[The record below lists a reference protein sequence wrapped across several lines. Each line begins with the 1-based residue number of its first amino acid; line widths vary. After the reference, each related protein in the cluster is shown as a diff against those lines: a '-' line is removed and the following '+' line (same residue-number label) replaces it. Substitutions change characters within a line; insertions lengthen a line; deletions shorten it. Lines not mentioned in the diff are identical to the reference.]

1 MINTL
6 MKPKSFSQAQRDL
19 INQENPAHHYA
30 LISVHGDPTAEIG
43 QEGAGGQNIYVRE
56 LGLGLAQRGCQ
67 VDMFTRREN
76 PNQPEIEELAP
87 GCRTIR
93 LTAGPRE
100 FIPRTELFKYLPAF
114 VAAWLDFQSR
124 SQCSYRLIHS
134 NYWLSGWVGL
144 QLKFHLG
151 LPQVHTYHSLAA
163 IKYRDLK
170 NPPSIAAIRHGVE
183 WACLEQ
189 CDCVVATSP
198 QEAEN
203 LRQLL
208 SAQGRIETV
217 PCGINAAHFGSVSP
231 EIARQK
237 LNIDPEMPV
246 ILYVGRF
253 DPRKG
258 IETLVN
264 ACARL
269 PAPWLLYLVGGSRS
283 GGSDCQEQQR
293 IRFLVKTLGLESR
306 IIFTGR
312 VSQTDLPSYYAA
324 TDVCVVPSYYEPFGL
339 VAIEAMAA
347 GTPVVASDVGG
358 LRHTVVHNRTGLL
371 VPPRNAEALATALGE
386 LLARPEKRQSMGRLG
401 REWVESR
408 FSSGAVARQILS
420 LYQSLTLEK
429 SAPEGVLPTQS
440 LITALQKRIQQEL
453 GLKKGNKESE
463 LRHLAAMEK
472 LIQVL
477 QEGVKVSREQLYN
490 F

>member
-1 MINTL
+1 
-6 MKPKSFSQAQRDL
+6 MKPKSSSQPEREL
-19 INQENPAHHYA
+19 IPGKNTRSHHYA

-56 LGLGLAQRGCQ
+56 LGLGLAQKGCQ
-67 VDMFTRREN
+67 VDMFTRREA

-114 VAAWLDFQSR
+114 VAAWLDFQHR
-124 SQCSYRLIHS
+124 SQRSYRLIHS

-151 LPQVHTYHSLAA
+151 LPQVHTYHSLGA
-163 IKYRDLK
+163 IKYNDQK
-170 NPPSIAAIRHGVE
+170 NPPAIAAIRHGVE

-203 LRQLL
+203 LRQLV
-208 SAQGRIETV
+208 SAQGRIEIV
-217 PCGINAAHFGSVSP
+217 PCGINAAHFGSVSQ

-258 IETLVN
+258 IETLVK

-269 PAPWLLYLVGGSRS
+269 SGPFLLYLVGGSRD
-283 GGSDCQEQQR
+283 GGSDCQEQER
-293 IRFLVKTLGLESR
+293 IRSLGKTLGLESK

-312 VSQTDLPSYYAA
+312 VSQTDLPAYYAA
-324 TDVCVVPSYYEPFGL
+324 ADVCVVPSYYEPFGL

-358 LRHTVVHNRTGLL
+358 LRYTVVHNRTGLL
-371 VPPRNAEALATALGE
+371 VPPRNVEALGKALGE
-386 LLARPEKRQSMGRLG
+386 LLAQPEKLQSLGRSG

-408 FSSGAVARQILS
+408 FSSGAVAKQILS
-420 LYQSLTLEK
+420 LYQSLSPEK
-429 SAPEGVLPTQS
+429 SALEGVLPTRS

-453 GLKKGNKESE
+453 GLKKGNKEGESG
-463 LRHLAAMEK
+463 HLAAMEK
-472 LIQVL
+472 LILVL
-477 QEGVKVSREQLYN
+477 QEGVKVSRDQLYN